1 LSEIDTTAFT
11 ALAQNE
17 ITKSALEM
25 ETFRE
30 ALSGEK
36 QARFD

>member
-1 LSEIDTTAFT
+1 MDITAFT
-11 ALAQNE
+11 SLTQNE
-17 ITKSALEM
+17 ITRSALEM
-25 ETFRE
+25 EAFRE